1 MAGFGSA
8 FVWAG
13 VNTMAVEAVP
23 GNRAGATSLVSAFKF
38 AGSAC
43 APLFWLPLYRLDP
56 EAAFAA
62 AAVGCVALGAAVLRV
77 REGDTSVTFG

>member
-1 MAGFGSA
+1 M
-8 FVWAG
+8 
-13 VNTMAVEAVP
+13 NTMAVEAVP
-23 GNRAGATSLVSAFKF
+23 GNRAGATSLISAFKF

-43 APLFWLPLYRLDP
+43 APLCWLPLYHLDP

-77 REGDTSVTFG
+77 RKDDASVTFG